1 MAAYSF
7 TDVTASITG
16 PGGNFSLKGD
26 NAEEGITIEPTGDV
40 NTMTQGADGGVMHS
54 LSAQTSGT
62 VTVKLLKTSPLNAQ
76 LMTMLNYQ
84 RASSARHGQNTIT
97 VRDAARGDNIT
108 CTACAFKKVPS
119 LTYAKEGG
127 TLDWTF
133 DAGAIT
139 NVVGSGTP
147 TAPAV

>member
-1 MAAYSF
+1 M
-7 TDVTASITG
+7 DVTASING

-26 NAEEGITIEPTGDV
+26 NAEEGIAIEPLGDV
-40 NTMTQGADGGVMHS
+40 NTMTAGADGGVMHS

-62 VTVKLLKTSPLNAQ
+62 VTVKLLKTSPVNAQ

-97 VRDAARGDNIT
+97 VRDTASGDIIT

-119 LTYAKEGG
+119 FTYAKEGG
-127 TLDWTF
+127 AMDWAL

-139 NVVGSGTP
+139 YVVGSGTP
-147 TAPAV
+147 TAAAV